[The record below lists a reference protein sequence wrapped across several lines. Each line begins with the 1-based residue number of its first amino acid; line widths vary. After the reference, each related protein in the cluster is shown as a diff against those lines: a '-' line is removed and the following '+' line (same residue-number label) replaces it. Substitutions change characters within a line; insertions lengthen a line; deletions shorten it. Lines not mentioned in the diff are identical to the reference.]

1 MLSIRCVCED
11 AQYLRETREISEK
24 FQEFPL
30 LRINVEK
37 CDACWIGRAKNRN
50 TKPVKCNWTSLTK
63 CSIKI
68 LGIFSGII
76 KLCLERIIFFTTCR
90 CLDCRTSLNI
100 LKQRWLSLAGK
111 TLAFKSQVASKLV
124 YLATMTPVPQNFCDT
139 LKALHKNFLS
149 SRKKPKIEYFRLKRT
164 ISWPTI
170 LFYYMNIFFIRNVTI
185 WAIRKIYCQKNLT
198 NCRCIFWTQ

>member
-1 MLSIRCVCED
+1 MQLDLTYKMQHQNLGYIFRYNK
-11 AQYLRETREISEK
+11 A
-24 FQEFPL
+24 L
-30 LRINVEK
+30 LRKDN
-37 CDACWIGRAKNRN
+37 
-50 TKPVKCNWTSLTK
+50 
-63 CSIKI
+63 
-68 LGIFSGII
+68 
-76 KLCLERIIFFTTCR
+76 FFTTCR

-100 LKQRWLSLAGK
+100 LKQRWLFLAGK

-149 SRKKPKIEYFRLKRT
+149 SRKKPKIEYFPLKRT

-185 WAIRKIYCQKNLT
+185 WAIRKIYCQKKINKLSMHFRDPIT
-198 NCRCIFWTQ
+198 SLVNIKGILLLVT